1 MREPIFLDDPH
12 RPAVRVV
19 RQVEHPVDE
28 VWAAITDEPRLREWF
43 PGGAAIDP
51 REGGEVR
58 FGEGGT
64 GRVLECDP
72 PRRLAFTWA
81 DDRLSFELEPDA
93 GGALLTLTHDFD
105 DRAGAASYATGWERC
120 LGALVRALD
129 GQPAPA
135 GDRGVARHEQLVERF
150 GLARPVVTRDADG
163 WHARIERQLTAPAEV
178 AWNAFLGTDPE
189 TGEQRSAP
197 SVGEQ
202 LRPYAAP
209 DVVLGTVAAVDP
221 PHRLE
226 LSLEPDVPGDR
237 LELGLTAGTGHG
249 ARLTLDVH
257 GADEAELEAA
267 IDEWGNAGHHVARE
281 AAAWEPRRADAAV

>member
-19 RQVEHPVDE
+19 RQVEHPIDE
-28 VWAAITDEPRLREWF
+28 VWAAITAEDRLRTWF
-43 PGGAAIDP
+43 PGGAAIEQ
-51 REGGEVR
+51 RVGGEVR

-64 GRVLECDP
+64 GHVLECDP

-93 GGALLTLTHDFD
+93 GGTMLALTHDFD

-120 LGALVRALD
+120 LGALVRTLD

-135 GDRGVARHEQLVERF
+135 TDRAVARHEQLVERF
-150 GLARPVVTRDADG
+150 ELHRPVIVRDDEG
-163 WHARIERQLTAPAEV
+163 WHARFARQLTAPAEV
-178 AWNAFLGTDPE
+178 AWNAFLGVDPR

-197 SVGEQ
+197 PVGDQ

-209 DVVLGTVAAVDP
+209 DVVLGTVGAVDP
-221 PHRLE
+221 PHRLA

-237 LELGLTAGTGHG
+237 LELELTAGTGHG
-249 ARLTLDVH
+249 ARLLLDVY
-257 GADEAELEAA
+257 GADAAELDPA
-267 IDEWGNAGHHVARE
+267 IDEWGNAVAHVARD
-281 AAAWEPRRADAAV
+281 AAAWEG